1 VTTSEEFRAR
11 VLRTLATGKEYTC
24 AELCRAVG
32 AVGPLDE
39 AVVSVTAF
47 HLVREG
53 RVEKRRD
60 GQDGLWRFKEA
71 RP

>member
-1 VTTSEEFRAR
+1 MTPAEEFRAR

-32 AVGPLDE
+32 AVGSLDE

-53 RVEKRRD
+53 KVEKRRD
-60 GQDGLWRFKEA
+60 GRDGLWRFKGVE
-71 RP
+71 P

>member
-1 VTTSEEFRAR
+1 MTSAEEYRAR

-24 AELCRAVG
+24 AELCQAVG

-39 AVVSVTAF
+39 AVVSVAAF

-53 RVEKRRD
+53 KVEKRRD
-60 GQDGLWRFKEA
+60 GRDGLWRFKEA
-71 RP
+71 GP